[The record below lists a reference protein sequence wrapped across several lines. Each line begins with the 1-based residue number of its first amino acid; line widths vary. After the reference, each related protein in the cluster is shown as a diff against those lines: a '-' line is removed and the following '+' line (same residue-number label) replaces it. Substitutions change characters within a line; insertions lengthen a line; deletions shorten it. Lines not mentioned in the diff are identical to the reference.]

1 MADKTLKT
9 RIKLKYDTL
18 TNWQG
23 AGASVVLLKGEVAVC
38 EIPTGS
44 TAEQTTPPAVLFKV
58 GDGVKTFA
66 QLPWVSGLA
75 ADVYAW
81 AKAPNKPTY
90 THTEVGA
97 AAASHT
103 HTTAN
108 ITDFTATVNGLIDAK
123 IEEIPSVTVPEYTL
137 ESGTADGSIVLKKDG
152 AVVGADVLVKGWA
165 ALKATADSALQ
176 KADIASGS
184 ANGTIS
190 VDGTDVAVKGLGS
203 AAYTDSGAYA
213 AADHNHEIADVT
225 GLQGALNAKASLS
238 GAAFTGAVTVQ
249 APTAETNPATKKYVD
264 DAISAA
270 ATGEFVVVEDLP
282 GTGDAGKIY
291 LKAHAH
297 GEGDAYDEYIYT
309 NNAWEKIGNT
319 DIDLSEYAKKTEVD
333 SAIDGKIAAL
343 NLGDLATKDTVT
355 ESEISGTISAA
366 KISGLGDLATKNEAS
381 LNLKALAHKDT
392 ISDADVAEGAAIKVS
407 KISGLGALAT
417 KDTVEQS
424 EVNGLTAALNGKVP
438 TTRTIAGIDLA
449 DNVTA
454 TELAAA
460 VKGELE
466 IPQGTVT
473 SVAAG
478 TGLKVTGNAT
488 VTPTI
493 ELDESTVFVFDCG
506 SSTVNVGEE

>member
-18 TNWQG
+18 ANWQV
-23 AGASVVLLKGEVAVC
+23 AGATVVLLKGEVAVC

-108 ITDFTATVNGLIDAK
+108 ITDFTETVNGLIDDK
-123 IEEIPSVTVPEYTL
+123 IAEIPSVEVPEYTL
-137 ESGTADGSIVLKKDG
+137 ESGTADGSVVLKKDG
-152 AVVGADVLVKGWA
+152 EVVGADVLVKGWA
-165 ALKATADSALQ
+165 ALKATAESALQ

-203 AAYTDSGAYA
+203 AAYTESSAYA
-213 AADHNHEIADVT
+213 AADHDHEIADVT
-225 GLQGALNAKASLS
+225 GLQGALDAKASLS

-270 ATGEFVVVEDLP
+270 ATGEFVVVDDDLP

-333 SAIDGKIAAL
+333 STIDGKIAAL

-417 KDTVEQS
+417 KNTVEQS
-424 EVNGLTAALNGKVP
+424 EVNGLSAALNGKVP

-454 TELAAA
+454 AELAGAIQ
-460 VKGELE
+460 GEFE

-473 SVAAG
+473 SVTAG
-478 TGLKVTGNAT
+478 TGLKVTGNAS
-488 VTPTI
+488 VAPTI
-493 ELDESTVFVFDCG
+493 ELDESTVFIFDCG
-506 SSTVNVGEE
+506 SSTVNVGE